1 MQEKAKKIAE
11 KYHENQKRKGGDDYI
26 KHPKRVAENISKLID
41 DKELISAAYLHDTI
55 ETAQENLETLK
66 KLKQEI
72 KKLSPLVLEYVENLS
87 HNKEIE
93 NYEEYIK
100 RISQD
105 NKLLVLKFCD
115 IIDNL
120 SDNPTEQQK
129 EKYKKALTI
138 LLAKISEKT
147 R

>member
-11 KYHENQKRKGGDDYI
+11 KYHQNQKRRGGDDYI
-26 KHPKRVAENISKLID
+26 KHPERVAENISKLFND
-41 DKELISAAYLHDTI
+41 EKLTSAAYLHDTI
-55 ETAQENLETLK
+55 EDTQENLETLR

-72 KKLSPLVLEYVENLS
+72 KDLSPLVLEYVENLS

-93 NYEEYIK
+93 DYEEYIK
-100 RISQD
+100 RISKD

-120 SDNPTEQQK
+120 SDTPTEQQK
-129 EKYKKALTI
+129 EKYKRALTI
-138 LLAKISEKT
+138 LLAKISEKEK
-147 R
+147 